1 MPLAVDGPRTE
12 PPVSVPSPAI
22 ANAAAID
29 APVPPDDPDGV
40 RVRSCG
46 LRICPPSELCA
57 APDANSDRF
66 AFAMMTAPAARS
78 FFTTNASS
86 GGIDPSSSTE
96 PPVVGMIGGIDVVL
110 DDDRNA
116 VQRRARA
123 LGLALGIHRARGLE
137 RLRIDG
143 DHRVQRRTLAIVG
156 IDARQEHLHQPLRG
170 QRALGKRGVDVGD
183 RRRIQIDRLLRRQAG
198 IVRTRPESAWRQLE

>member
-29 APVPPDDPDGV
+29 APVPPEDPDGV

-57 APDANSDRF
+57 APEANSDRF
-66 AFAMMTAPAARS
+66 ALAMMIAPAARS
-78 FFTTNASS
+78 CFTTNASS

-96 PPVVGMIGGIDVVL
+96 PPVVGMSAVSMLSLMMTGMPCSGERGPLVL
-110 DDDRNA
+110 RSA
-116 VQRRARA
+116 SIARA
-123 LGLALGIHRARGLE
+123 SSSAFGLTAITACS
-137 RLRIDG
+137 DG
-143 DHRVQRRTLAIVG
+143 
-156 IDARQEHLHQPLRG
+156 PLR
-170 QRALGKRGVDVGD
+170 
-183 RRRIQIDRLLRRQAG
+183 
-198 IVRTRPESAWRQLE
+198 S